1 MDSGLIFVFG
11 VAFGLLGGVGFVLLL
26 IGSDDYATAYF
37 RAYWS
42 RLGDQ
47 REQVEAQGS
56 NGKPKENVSQSTESQ
71 TVEPPRPV
79 ETRPGRGILAL
90 LLALLLSGC
99 ASVGGGVG
107 YVQSRHVRE
116 GDSTRGEF
124 AQQPTSPR
132 TEELPVCGFEAPYL
146 PDPCRLEVTPGE
158 WLRISNPK
166 PKETKKHGWLWWLLI
181 SLMTI

>member
-1 MDSGLIFVFG
+1 MDTGLIFVFG
-11 VAFGLLGGVGFVLLL
+11 VAFGLLGGVGFILLL

-90 LLALLLSGC
+90 LLALLVSGC
-99 ASVGGGVG
+99 ASVGGGVVG
-107 YVQSRHVRE
+107 SPRAALPGQTAALASAGQS
-116 GDSTRGEF
+116 
-124 AQQPTSPR
+124 PTSPR

-146 PDPCRLEVTPGE
+146 PDPCRLEVAPGE

-181 SLMTI
+181 SLVTI